1 MELSTNSLNG
11 SISNTICN
19 LQKLQIL
26 YLYKNDLSGSIPECI
41 GNLTALT
48 DIALDRNSLN
58 GTIPNTICK
67 LNGTQL
73 QTLNLFNNYLCGSIP
88 ECIGNLTN
96 LVILSIGINS
106 IYGKINSFPPNIQ
119 RMYLYDNKLNG
130 DFPVL
135 PSTIQHVIAHD
146 NYFTGTLSTIFQN
159 VVNMTNL
166 EMVTLNNNHF
176 SDDNITDLLHK
187 LFLLPQLIT
196 LSISNNG
203 KISGEI
209 LDYPTIIN
217 QSTLEIFLANDMNL
231 YGSLPH
237 NLTFTKIKYMTL
249 YNNRLSC
256 SLPNNLIA
264 KNT

>member
-1 MELSTNSLNG
+1 MSTNSLNG
-11 SISNTICN
+11 TISNTICN
-19 LQKLQIL
+19 LK
-26 YLYKNDLSGSIPECI
+26 
-41 GNLTALT
+41 
-48 DIALDRNSLN
+48 
-58 GTIPNTICK
+58 
-67 LNGTQL
+67 QL
-73 QTLNLFNNYLCGSIP
+73 QLLDLWNNHLSGSIP

-96 LVILSIGINS
+96 LVGISIGNNS
-106 IYGKINSFPPNIQ
+106 MYGKINSFPPNIKGI
-119 RMYLYDNKLNG
+119 YLFDNKLNG
-130 DFPVL
+130 DFPIL
-135 PSTIQHVIAHD
+135 PSTIQHVVVHGNQLTALTKIEMST
-146 NYFTGTLSTIFQN
+146 NSLNGYFTGTLSTIFQN